1 MGSSPATEKSI
12 SDSSLP
18 IRIASMRN
26 SRAVRW
32 YVLALPSRH
41 RGAAKGLQ
49 AELDRRLRNGEP
61 AFEYFAPTYVEVREE
76 KGVWVKTARPLLYN
90 YVFVR
95 SSENEI
101 YKMMSTA
108 GLSLYSFLPRVR
120 DGKREYY
127 PYLSDE
133 AMENLRW
140 VARSYADI
148 VPVYTPEPKRLMKGD
163 RVRITEGKFKN
174 AEATVISQPGGG
186 RKDIMVCVENWL
198 WVPLLHV
205 HLAQYGQYARVH
217 ASEQRPVVRSAA
229 RSDAAASCGRGDLRR
244 PSVGHRNIAAIR
256 QPADG
261 FRRDALQTLCA
272 TASGLHDSR

>member
-1 MGSSPATEKSI
+1 MESLAATEKSI

-18 IRIASMRN
+18 ARIASMRN

-49 AELDRRLRNGEP
+49 AELDRRIRNGEP
-61 AFEYFAPTYVEVREE
+61 AFEYFAPTYVEIREE
-76 KGVWVKTARPLLYN
+76 KGVWVKTNRPLLYN

-101 YKMMSTA
+101 YKMMTMT
-108 GLSLYSFLPRVR
+108 GLSLYSFLPRIR
-120 DGKREYY
+120 DGKCEYY

-140 VARSYADI
+140 VAHSYADI
-148 VPVYTPEPKRLMKGD
+148 VPVYTPEPERLMKGD

-205 HLAQYGQYARVH
+205 QPGQYEIISLNTDNMHVYTDRK
-217 ASEQRPVVRSAA
+217 SVV
-229 RSDAAASCGRGDLRR
+229 
-244 PSVGHRNIAAIR
+244 
-256 QPADG
+256 
-261 FRRDALQTLCA
+261 
-272 TASGLHDSR
+272 

>member
-1 MGSSPATEKSI
+1 
-12 SDSSLP
+12 
-18 IRIASMRN
+18 MRN

-148 VPVYTPEPKRLMKGD
+148 VPVYTPEPKRL
-163 RVRITEGKFKN
+163 
-174 AEATVISQPGGG
+174 
-186 RKDIMVCVENWL
+186 
-198 WVPLLHV
+198 
-205 HLAQYGQYARVH
+205 
-217 ASEQRPVVRSAA
+217 
-229 RSDAAASCGRGDLRR
+229 
-244 PSVGHRNIAAIR
+244 IR
-256 QPADG
+256 
-261 FRRDALQTLCA
+261 
-272 TASGLHDSR
+272 